1 PKWPAPPRGTIQRGP
16 GAVGSETPQYEGRS
30 LPRLTPT
37 GLKTALA
44 NPAGPLANLQA
55 LPDADLDRLN
65 ALLKQSGTTAERQFL
80 DRMAQSQVEARNIS
94 QSLLDNLNGIA
105 NDGQDNQIVAA
116 TTLIARK
123 VSAVVPIRLD
133 FGGDNHTDTALAN
146 EAKRTILAVKSI
158 NLLFTKLDEFGLRD
172 NVTFAAMNV
181 FGRTLAFKGTGAET
195 AGRDHLA
202 NHHCTLLIGKAVKA
216 GVVGGIEANGHDF
229 KAIALSS
236 TSGQG
241 VPKDQA
247 SGADIAFGDTLGAVG
262 KTLGASLGVPAQ
274 ALEDNITQGKV
285 VTAALA

>member
-37 GLKTALA
+37 GLKAALA

-55 LPDADLDRLN
+55 LRDADLDRLN

-80 DRMAQSQVEARNIS
+80 DRMAQSQSEARNIS

-116 TTLIARK
+116 VTLIAMK
-123 VSAVVPIRLD
+123 VSPVVARRLD
-133 FGGDNHTDTALAN
+133 FGGDNPTDTALKN
-146 EAKRTILAVKSI
+146 EAQKTILAVQSI
-158 NLLFTKLDEFGLRD
+158 NLLYSKLDALGLRD

-181 FGRTLAFKGTGAET
+181 FGRTLAFKGTAPDS

-202 NHHCTLLIGKAVKA
+202 NHHCTLLI
-216 GVVGGIEANGHDF
+216 
-229 KAIALSS
+229 
-236 TSGQG
+236 
-241 VPKDQA
+241 
-247 SGADIAFGDTLGAVG
+247 
-262 KTLGASLGVPAQ
+262 
-274 ALEDNITQGKV
+274 
-285 VTAALA
+285 